1 MMYQLG
7 KAFVL
12 RTDVKP
18 NVTMYTIDGF
28 DTPNATV
35 HAMVGGMEAVTT
47 AGGAH
52 HAMRSIQIRFHPEH
66 LKPLFIKLA
75 GPLPCVRWPWA

>member
-35 HAMVGGMEAVTT
+35 HAMVGCG
-47 AGGAH
+47 
-52 HAMRSIQIRFHPEH
+52 
-66 LKPLFIKLA
+66 
-75 GPLPCVRWPWA
+75 